1 MVWKSP
7 LAHFYEG
14 FYTEIVKEKFL
25 ILEIGA
31 KSATGWF
38 LSVDEDRNI
47 LFEKRERHADI
58 GKFFKFLKSPMEHLS
73 RRTWEGKHIMRSRR
87 HVAAVASPD
96 VATTIPIPLDLP
108 RDAGAAKR
116 RITVAE
122 VENLVAQAMQKIFN
136 GCRTEAAKRLG
147 IHELDAIL
155 VSARAEHFKVDGRP
169 VASPVGFAGK
179 KITLLLELTFTG
191 RAVFERLK
199 QFFNAPEEF
208 FFMEA
213 PQVALDMLARVRKL
227 PLNLLV
233 AGNGETPLFVLQ
245 KVKDEYAVLYREKL
259 DWLFDG
265 FFAAIT
271 GALAVNERAAKEL
284 YEIYRKGGLSEDAS
298 RAFKK
303 ILDPTLAGL
312 MGAVQKGKLQGAV
325 YFDAPHAP
333 PVDLPHK
340 ISGGVSFEEQPM
352 VELLAELGFSADVLA
367 SPAFKRNN
375 NEARRVL
382 LYFLAAYFDKSNAT
396 EINRKLRRRLHW
408 LAQ

>member
-1 MVWKSP
+1 LWKSR
-7 LAHFYEG
+7 LAHFCDG

-31 KSATGWF
+31 KGTTGWF

-47 LFEKRERHADI
+47 VFERRERHTDI
-58 GKFFKFLKSPMEHLS
+58 GKFFKFLRSPMEHLS
-73 RRTWEGKHIMRSRR
+73 RRTWEGKHIIKSRR

-136 GCRTEAAKRLG
+136 GCRTEAATRLG
-147 IHELDAIL
+147 VHELDTIL
-155 VSARAEHFKVDGRP
+155 VGANAEHFKIDGRP

-191 RAVFERLK
+191 RAVFESLK

-213 PQVALDMLARVRKL
+213 PQVTLDMLARVRKL
-227 PLNLLV
+227 PLNLIV
-233 AGNGETPLFVLQ
+233 AGNGDTSLFILQ

-259 DWLFDG
+259 KWLFDG
-265 FFAAIT
+265 FFKAVT
-271 GALAVNERAAKEL
+271 DALAVDERTAKEL
-284 YEIYRKGGLSEDAS
+284 YESYRKGGLSEDAA

-303 ILDPTLAGL
+303 MLDPTLDGL
-312 MGAVQKGKLQGAV
+312 TDAVQKGKLQGAV
-325 YFDAPHAP
+325 YFDAPHTP
-333 PVDLPHK
+333 PMDLPHK
-340 ISGGVSFEEQPM
+340 MPGGISFEEQPM
-352 VELLAELGFSADVLA
+352 MELLAELGFSADVLA
-367 SPAFKRNN
+367 SRAFKKAK
-375 NEARRVL
+375 NEARRTL
-382 LYFLAAYFDKSNAT
+382 LYFLAVYFDKSDAT

-408 LAQ
+408 LSQ